1 MKKSIDL
8 SHYSVRTDLAIEAR
22 EMIINERN
30 GNLGEEENL
39 SHIEGVIIKE
49 KEENDIKI
57 SYVEVTS
64 EGEKIIG
71 KKTGKY

>member
-1 MKKSIDL
+1 MVL
-8 SHYSVRTDLAIEAR
+8 
-22 EMIINERN
+22 NERN

-71 KKTGKY
+71 KKTGKYLTIRSALVLEKVTQNCKKG